1 MRLDGALR
9 ELDVEVGDVHLR
21 LDHGHEGR
29 LDLLLEDHVPVGL
42 LEEGV
47 LLDLRDFWPVL
58 RVWVSEFL
66 DEVLELVRDLMV
78 GWEL

>member
-1 MRLDGALR
+1 MLTPYFQII
-9 ELDVEVGDVHLR
+9 V
-21 LDHGHEGR
+21 DH
-29 LDLLLEDHVPVGL
+29 DLLQPCIILPSLNVFPIQARK
-42 LEEGV
+42 EGV